1 VRRVLPVLGL
11 WVVLAAPLSVFAT
24 RVRDWFDMTDEL
36 RYERLAISI
45 ARTHSFVPRVHGVD
59 IQSLSQLYPLLIA
72 PVFAHG
78 LVPHDLFLA
87 HLENAWVMASACIPA
102 FLLARRVT
110 GRVDLALVAGAL
122 TVCIPW
128 IVYSSM
134 LMTEVAAYPAF
145 LWALLA
151 MQRAI
156 AAPSARSDVVA
167 LAACALAFFARTE
180 LIVLVVVLPA
190 AVVAYELGRR
200 TPIRRAA
207 QNHRVLGA
215 AYVVILGGALA
226 LEETGHLSRVVGIY
240 GVYSQNASFLSS
252 AFFGSLLEHAA
263 TFALALAVLPA
274 VVGGAWLLANL
285 VRPAPASELHAFAC
299 LGSLAIGAAIVQ
311 ATDFDVQYTGY
322 VHDRFLLYLAPVIV
336 IGVLCAIVDVRR
348 PRWSLL
354 PPAALVA
361 AGFAVGAIPMLTW
374 SNAQDQL
381 LPDSPA
387 SIIYDLFVHVAH
399 TLRGARVTLVVA
411 TILGTLLLLQAT
423 FLLRRRWVTGA
434 LAAVLLAGLPATT
447 SYVLLRYLSG
457 PSWSSRPLTSNAGKQ
472 DAWIDQTLGSNA
484 SVTFVPFPVST
495 DYFVSQQQWRDLEF
509 WNKSLQRD
517 AHYPEGD
524 VFEYTGIWFP
534 KLYLSF
540 DQKTGTTSA
549 SPTRWVAQSDKETRF
564 RVAGTVKAVNQDVVL
579 IDAPRPWRLQWLGLG
594 LYDDGWTRP
603 GVTARVRIFPSPG
616 QHVSHMRSLF
626 IAVRAPDDVP
636 KRPVNVVSNLTTW
649 HGVATNGNTVETSIS
664 VCVPAHGFTDVR
676 ISTPDAST
684 IPGDLRD
691 SSSSAGTRQGGVSLR
706 ALSLADEV
714 GAPCAQ

>member
-1 VRRVLPVLGL
+1 M
-11 WVVLAAPLSVFAT
+11 LAAPLSVFAT

-45 ARTHSFVPRVHGVD
+45 ARTHSLVPRVHGVD

-72 PVFAHG
+72 PAFAHG

-87 HLENAWVMASACIPA
+87 HLENAWVMSSACIPA

-110 GRVDLALVAGAL
+110 RRTDLALLAGAL

-128 IVYSSM
+128 ILYSSM

-151 MQRAI
+151 LQRAL
-156 AAPSARSDVVA
+156 ALPSACNDVVA
-167 LAACALAFFARTE
+167 VAACALAFFARTE
-180 LIVLVVVLPA
+180 LIALVVVLPSA
-190 AVVAYELGRR
+190 LLAFELGRR
-200 TPIRRAA
+200 RGLRRTARD
-207 QNHRVLGA
+207 HRVLAA
-215 AYVVILGGALA
+215 AYVVILAGALA
-226 LEETGHLSRVVGIY
+226 LAETGHLSRIVGIY

-252 AFFGSLLEHAA
+252 AFLGSLLEHAA
-263 TFALALAVLPA
+263 TFALAVAVVPA
-274 VVGGAWLLANL
+274 LVGGAWLLANL
-285 VRPAPASELHAFAC
+285 LRPSAATELHAFAC
-299 LGSLAIGAAIVQ
+299 IGSVTIGAAIVQ

-336 IGVLCAIVDVRR
+336 VGVLCAIVDTRR

-354 PPAALVA
+354 PIGALVA
-361 AGFAVGAIPMLTW
+361 AGFAVGALPVMTW

-381 LPDSPA
+381 LPDTPA
-387 SIIYDLFVHVAH
+387 SIIYDLFVHLAH

-411 TILGTLLLLQAT
+411 TILATLLLLQAT
-423 FLLRRRWVTGA
+423 FLLHRRWVSGVLT
-434 LAAVLLAGLPATT
+434 AVLLAGLPATT

-457 PSWSSRPLTSNAGKQ
+457 PSWSSRPLTSSAGSQ
-472 DAWIDQTLGSNA
+472 ADWVDQVLGSDA

-517 AHYPEGD
+517 AHYPEAN

-534 KLYLSF
+534 KLYLSV
-540 DQKTGTTSA
+540 DPKTGTTSA
-549 SPTRWVAQSDKETRF
+549 SPTQWVAQSDKETRF
-564 RVAGTVKAVNQDVVL
+564 RVAGKVKAVDQDVVL
-579 IDAPRPWRLQWLGLG
+579 VDAPRPWRLQWLGLG
-594 LYDDGWTRP
+594 LYDDGWTQP

-616 QHVSHMRSLF
+616 QRAAQTRSLF

-636 KRPVNVVSNLTTW
+636 KRPVNVVSNLAAW
-649 HGVATNGNTVETSIS
+649 HGVATNGDTVETSIF

-676 ISTPDAST
+676 ISTPDSST

-691 SSSSAGTRQGGVSLR
+691 SSASSGTRQGGVSLR

-714 GAPCAQ
+714 GARCAQ

>member
-1 VRRVLPVLGL
+1 VPRFVPLVALWAALATVLSL
-11 WVVLAAPLSVFAT
+11 LAE
-24 RVRDWFDMTDEL
+24 RVRDWNAMTDEL
-36 RYERLAISI
+36 VYERLAISI
-45 ARTHSFVPRVHGVD
+45 AQTGSPLPRLHGEL
-59 IQSLSQLYPLLIA
+59 IRSLAQLYPLLLSPWFLHGYVPGDLTNA
-72 PVFAHG
+72 HVF
-78 LVPHDLFLA
+78 D
-87 HLENAWVMASACIPA
+87 AWLMSSACIPA

-110 GRVDLALVAGAL
+110 GRPWVAYLLALL
-122 TVCIPW
+122 TVCVPW
-128 IVYSSM
+128 IV
-134 LMTEVAAYPAF
+134 LTTTLLTEVAAYPAF

-151 MQRAI
+151 MQRAL
-156 AAPSARSDVVA
+156 AAPSPLNDVVA

-190 AVVAYELGRR
+190 ALVAYELGRR
-200 TPIRRAA
+200 TTARRVVRA
-207 QNHRVLGA
+207 HRVLAA
-215 AYVVILGGALA
+215 AYVVILAGGLALA
-226 LEETGHLSRVVGIY
+226 ETGHLSRIVGIY

-263 TFALALAVLPA
+263 TFALALAVVPA
-274 VVGGAWLLANL
+274 LVGGAWLLANL
-285 VRPAPASELHAFAC
+285 LRPAAATELHAFAC
-299 LGSLAIGAAIVQ
+299 VGSLTIGAAIVQ

-322 VHDRFLLYLAPVIV
+322 VHDRFLLYLAPVVV
-336 IGVLCAIVDVRR
+336 IGVLCAMVDARR

-361 AGFAVGAIPMLTW
+361 TGFAVGAIPVMTW

-381 LPDSPA
+381 LPDTPA
-387 SIIYDLFVHVAH
+387 SIIYDLLVHGAH

-411 TILGTLLLLQAT
+411 TILATLLLLQAT
-423 FLLRRRWVTGA
+423 FLLRRRWVSGVLT
-434 LAAVLLAGLPATT
+434 AVLVACLPATT

-457 PSWSSRPLTSNAGKQ
+457 PSWSSRPLTSSAGSQ
-472 DAWIDQTLGSNA
+472 ADWVDQVLGSNA

-517 AHYPEGD
+517 AHYPEAD

-540 DQKTGTTSA
+540 DQKTGATSA
-549 SPTRWVAQSDKETRF
+549 SPTQWVAQSDKETRF
-564 RVAGTVKAVNQDVVL
+564 RVAGTVKAVDQDVVL

-594 LYDDGWTRP
+594 LYDDGWTQP
-603 GVTARVRIFPSPG
+603 GVTARVRIFPAPG
-616 QHVSHMRSLF
+616 QRVAQTRSLF

-636 KRPVNVVSNLTTW
+636 KRPVNVVSNLATW
-649 HGVATNGNTVETSIS
+649 HGVATNGDTVEKSIF
-664 VCVPAHGFTDVR
+664 VCVPAHGYTDVR

-691 SSSSAGTRQGGVSLR
+691 SSASSGTRRGGVSLR

-714 GAPCAQ
+714 GGPCAQ